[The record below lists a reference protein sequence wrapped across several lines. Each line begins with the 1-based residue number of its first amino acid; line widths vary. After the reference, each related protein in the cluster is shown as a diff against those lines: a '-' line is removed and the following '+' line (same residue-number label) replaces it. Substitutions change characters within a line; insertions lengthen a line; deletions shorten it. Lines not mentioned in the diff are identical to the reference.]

1 MKKPENIDSKDREE
15 TLQDIP
21 LFVWAIF
28 FEVLQ
33 TATIF
38 AVNYEYPV
46 SIGLIN
52 IPIDFFAFFYV
63 IIQGGANLLANL
75 PSSIALSAAGYAM
88 LIVGVYEICTAFF
101 QDLFSIIST
110 IIALS
115 LVWFGIFWAVHKIK
129 VKMF

>member
-15 TLQDIP
+15 ILQDIP
-21 LFVWAIF
+21 LSVWAIF
-28 FEVLQ
+28 FGVLQ

-63 IIQGGANLLANL
+63 IIQGSATLLVNL
-75 PSSIALSAAGYAM
+75 PSFITLSVAGYAM
-88 LIVGVYEICTAFF
+88 LIIGVYKICVAFF

-115 LVWFGIFWAVHKIK
+115 LVWFGIFWVVHKIK